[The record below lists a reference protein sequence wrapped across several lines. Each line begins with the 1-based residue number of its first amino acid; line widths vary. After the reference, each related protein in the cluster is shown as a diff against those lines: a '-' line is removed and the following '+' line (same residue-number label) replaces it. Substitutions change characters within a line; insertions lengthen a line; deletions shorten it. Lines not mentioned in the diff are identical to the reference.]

1 MFLSKKGLARYGFYL
16 ILYSVSRGR
25 SSVVEHHVANVTVV
39 SSNLIARFFGS
50 RGLEARAEEVV
61 NGVIFMIAFVRYRL
75 SS

>member
-1 MFLSKKGLARYGFYL
+1 
-16 ILYSVSRGR
+16 
-25 SSVVEHHVANVTVV
+25 V

-50 RGLEARAEEVV
+50 RGLEARAEELT